1 MNWPEI
7 EVRYLDY
14 LERQG
19 YSERSFANYRR
30 SLRQFAKWCQEE
42 GLKDWQDLTSQE
54 LEGYQ
59 SYLMLRRSGSKRTR
73 HPRLLS
79 AVTRNRILSEL
90 KTLFRYLKKQEILTE
105 NPAAD
110 LELSRLVK
118 KLPGRV
124 LSIRE
129 MRLLLEVVPASEVG
143 LRDLAMLEIL
153 YTCALRRSELMGLGV
168 EDCWL
173 QENVLKVL
181 GKGSKERLVPL
192 LPSTLQALEIYLRQ
206 VRVRWP
212 GTGSRLWWCPD
223 GSLLQDR
230 AFMDNVCK
238 YGQQA
243 GLTQKLH
250 FHLFRHTC
258 ATHLLKGK
266 ADLRS
271 IQVLLGHAQLNTT
284 AIYTRVDL
292 TDLKRVM
299 RVCHPREKDLDALE

>member
-153 YTCALRRSELMGLGV
+153 YTCALRRSELMGLGL

-173 QENVLKVL
+173 QESVLKVL

-192 LPSTLQALEIYLRQ
+192 LPSTLQALEIYLR
-206 VRVRWP
+206 
-212 GTGSRLWWCPD
+212 
-223 GSLLQDR
+223 
-230 AFMDNVCK
+230 
-238 YGQQA
+238 
-243 GLTQKLH
+243 
-250 FHLFRHTC
+250 
-258 ATHLLKGK
+258 
-266 ADLRS
+266 
-271 IQVLLGHAQLNTT
+271 
-284 AIYTRVDL
+284 
-292 TDLKRVM
+292 
-299 RVCHPREKDLDALE
+299 